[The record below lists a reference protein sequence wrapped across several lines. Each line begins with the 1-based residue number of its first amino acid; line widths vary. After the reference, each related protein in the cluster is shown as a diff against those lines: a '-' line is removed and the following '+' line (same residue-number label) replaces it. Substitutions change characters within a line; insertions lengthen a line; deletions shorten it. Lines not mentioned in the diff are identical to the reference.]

1 MKQLLIK
8 NGNCYIDGKWETTNI
23 LIEDEKIK
31 YIGND
36 DIDIDDTFDA
46 TGLKIIPGLI
56 DPHVHFDLDCGT
68 VTSVDSF
75 DTGSISAIYGGVTT
89 IIDFVD
95 PARNSTKLKDKFYAR
110 LSLAKTCHV
119 DYHLHGCIK
128 EPDGDLEQYVLMLK
142 KLGMNTIKLFTT
154 YSETHRRTYDNDIK
168 RLLALSKK
176 YKFLVCC
183 HIENDELVDLKEE
196 YKCTDIAIAR
206 PSESEITETLKL
218 ASFVR
223 ETGGYLYMVHC
234 SSGETVKRLKDEYSD
249 ILGTHM
255 FLESCPQ
262 YFTFDKSVLEGENG
276 CLFTFA
282 PPLRSKEEKET
293 LIWNFDS
300 INTIG
305 TDHCAFMEEDK
316 RSHPMLIGHPL
327 GIGGI
332 ESSFLVMHKTFGDAV
347 IDKMSKNVAELEG
360 FSSKGAI
367 KVGKDAD
374 LVFIQDTPTYRIGK
388 PHGTS
393 DYSIYEGIEVNEKI
407 IHTMLRGNF
416 ILKDEEYLGSKGE
429 LINCDKEICL

>member
-8 NGNCYIDGKWETTNI
+8 NGNCFIDGKWEITSI

-36 DIDIDDTFDA
+36 DIDIDDVFDA

-89 IIDFVD
+89 IIDFLD
-95 PARNSTKLKDKFYAR
+95 PARNAIKLKDKFYDR
-110 LSLAKTCHV
+110 LSLAKNCHV

-128 EPDGDLEQYVLMLK
+128 EPDGDLEKFVLQLK
-142 KLGMNTIKLFTT
+142 RLGMNTIKLFTT
-154 YSETHRRTYDNDIK
+154 YSETHRRTYDEDIK
-168 RLLALSKK
+168 RLLVLSKK

-196 YKCTDIAIAR
+196 YKCTDIATAR
-206 PSESEITETLKL
+206 PSEAEITETLKL

-234 SSGETVKRLKDEYSD
+234 SSGETVKRLKEEYGD
-249 ILGTHM
+249 ILGTHLI
-255 FLESCPQ
+255 LESCPQ
-262 YFTFDKSVLEGENG
+262 YFSFDKSVLDDANG

-282 PPLRSKEEKET
+282 PPLRSKEEKEA

-300 INTIG
+300 ISTIG

-332 ESSFLVMHKTFGDAV
+332 ESSFLVMHKLFGDSV
-347 IDKMSKNVAELEG
+347 IDKMSKNVADLEG

-374 LVFIQDTPTYRIGK
+374 LVFIQDTPTYPIGK

-416 ILKDEEYLGSKGE
+416 ILKDGEYLGSKGE
-429 LINCDKEICL
+429 LVNCDKELSL